1 MTERIQLEAGQ
12 PAPAFTLPGY
22 DDQPVTLDDFKG
34 RGLILYFYP
43 KDNTAGCTTEAL
55 GFRDHLADFEALGYT
70 VVGVSRDSVKSHCG
84 FRDRQGLNFLLLADK
99 EEVACTAY
107 GVMKEKMMY
116 GKKCRGI
123 ERSTFVIDAKGV
135 LKAALYGIKA
145 KTHVEELLA
154 SLKA

>member
-123 ERSTFVIDAKGV
+123 ERSTFVIDANGV
-135 LKAALYGIKA
+135 LKAAFYGVKA

>member
-116 GKKCRGI
+116 GKRCRGI
-123 ERSTFVIDAKGV
+123 ERSTFVIDANGV
-135 LKAALYGIKA
+135 LKAALYGVKA

>member
-1 MTERIQLEAGQ
+1 MTECIRLEAGQ

-22 DDQPVTLDDFKG
+22 DDQPVTLDNFKG

-123 ERSTFVIDAKGV
+123 ERSTFVIDANGV
-135 LKAALYGIKA
+135 LKAAFYGVKA
-145 KTHVEELLA
+145 KTHVEKLLA

>member
-22 DDQPVTLDDFKG
+22 DDQLVTLDDFKG

-43 KDNTAGCTTEAL
+43 KDNTAGCKTEAL

-123 ERSTFVIDAKGV
+123 ERSTFVIDANGV
-135 LKAALYGIKA
+135 LKAALYGVKA